1 MTLTNLEKTFKV
13 TKIMLISISE
23 SFHYY
28 SADNISAY
36 G

>member
-23 SFHYY
+23 SFHY